1 MVLTGEWFYSLSA
14 YMRYTILCKGMMKDN
29 KLHVFWTYQ
38 DAPDHFSPGHPES
51 PDRLS
56 VFKDWITHSPYSA
69 MERLDYAPARP
80 GDLILAHSQK
90 MIESLQAECGQGVHE
105 IELAPTYVTAASFQ
119 AALGAAGATLAVSRR
134 ILAEGT
140 GRGFAIVRPP
150 GHHATH
156 ERSMGFCL
164 FNNLAIAA
172 ADAVI
177 GGLSRVAIFDFDA
190 HHGNGIEDV
199 FWHTDQVGYC
209 SIHEQGLYPGTG
221 QVEAAPHA
229 RGRLINIPVPA
240 FSGTKTFGQIFDQV
254 AVPWLKAFQPEM
266 LFIAAGY
273 DAHFSDP
280 LTSLTVNTQGF
291 FTLTQKLIK
300 LADELT
306 EGRILFALEGGY
318 DPLALSDNLQA
329 SLAALSGEEDYPD
342 HYGKGPNQFR
352 PVASLVE
359 TIRKYHYLQE

>member
-1 MVLTGEWFYSLSA
+1 MNENQLRVY
-14 YMRYTILCKGMMKDN
+14 
-29 KLHVFWTYQ
+29 WTYQ
-38 DAPDHFSPGHPES
+38 DAPEHFFPSHPES
-51 PDRLS
+51 PERLN
-56 VFKDWITHSPYSA
+56 VFKEWLTQASYPA
-69 MERLDYAPARP
+69 MEKLDFEPAQP
-80 GDLILAHSQK
+80 GDLFLAHSQQ
-90 MIESLQAECGQGVHE
+90 MLESVQAECGQGRHE
-105 IELAPTYVTAASFQ
+105 IEHAPTYVTADSYQ
-119 AALGAAGATLAVSRR
+119 AALRAVGATLAVSRK

-150 GHHATH
+150 GHHAVH
-156 ERSMGFCL
+156 DRAMGFCL

-177 GGLSRVAIFDFDA
+177 GGMSRVAIFDFDA
-190 HHGNGIEDV
+190 HHGNGIEDI

-240 FSGTKTFGQIFDQV
+240 FSGTKTFDQVFDQV
-254 AVPWLKAFQPEM
+254 VVPWLRAFQPEM
-266 LFIAAGY
+266 LFVAAGY

-280 LTSLTVNTQGF
+280 LTSLTLNTDGF
-291 FTLTQKLIK
+291 FKLTRKLVQ

-318 DPLALSDNLQA
+318 DHLALSDNLQA
-329 SLAALSGEEDYPD
+329 SLAALSGEENYPD
-342 HYGKGPNQFR
+342 HYGKGTDQFR
-352 PVASLVE
+352 EVSSLVD
-359 TIRKYHYLQE
+359 TVRNYHHIQE